1 MLSPRGTV
9 RSCYLGNS
17 GTANGFLVSPKEDQI
32 EKLNEMMKRKVQKEK
47 KRKVHCMHEGKVL
60 LALCVNPSHLVR
72 GLIKSRLDTY
82 LDCMLDPLMETPS
95 I

>member
-32 EKLNEMMKRKVQKEK
+32 EKLNEMM